1 MVAQRAPL
9 EAVRSP
15 NRIPPHNLD
24 AEQSVLGAMLESREA
39 IANVIEIVK
48 PDDFYK
54 PAHTEIYD
62 TILTLHSQG
71 EAVDAITVA
80 DELSRRGTLQEI
92 GGKPYIHGL
101 LEAYPTATAAGH
113 YARIVDEL
121 AILRRLVDAGNRV
134 QEIGFSMPEDVSS
147 AVDEAEGIIYDVGD
161 RRLKDD
167 YLPIRQLLTENME
180 MIETLYERGEN
191 VTGLATGFS
200 DLDDMTSG
208 FQPSNLIIVAARP
221 SMGKCLAASTLID
234 DPQTGER
241 LTIQQFVARTRP
253 SIWGIGTRGEI
264 RETEVADWVPNG
276 VKPCYQLKTRLGRA
290 IDATGNHPFLTV
302 DGWVPL
308 GDLKIGR
315 KIAVPRTAAAPGS
328 DSLNPNRGHLPKEVW
343 RHVRKALNAKG
354 MSLGELGRRAGE
366 KGWTNLHADRGLPQ
380 RRLRVY
386 AEILD
391 DEDLRWLASDD
402 LYWDEIVSIEAIGP
416 RPVYDLTVPA
426 GSNFIAQGFCVHNSS
441 LLNDFALH
449 SALKQRQPVVVF
461 SLEMSRHEVVQRMLA
476 SEARVDMQRIKKGSL
491 QEQDWTRLSAALG
504 RLAEAPVFIDDSA
517 NVTLMEMR
525 AKCRRLKGRHGLGL
539 VVIDYLQLMQSPK
552 KSENRQQE
560 VSEISRALK
569 IMAKDLDVPVVCAS
583 QLNRGVE
590 YRSDKRP
597 LLGDLRESGCLTGDT
612 LVALA
617 SGKRAP
623 ISSLVGDRPEVVTL
637 DGWHMQTRRAS
648 KVWRTG
654 RKQVYKL
661 TTATGRTVR
670 ATANHPFRTLHGW
683 TSLEDLSKGSRIGVA
698 RAYPETILP
707 GELDARHLVLLGHLI
722 GDGSFLR
729 NLPLRYASQSE
740 ANIAAVVDAAKAFGV
755 EARVKFEPAARC
767 TYVFLP
773 APYHLTH
780 GRRNPIVEWLDG
792 LGLYDK
798 RSHEKFVPE
807 FVFSRSR
814 AEIGLFLRHLWATD
828 GCVWLSRNGRGPKVV
843 IYYGTNSRRLAHD
856 VQHLMA
862 RLGIISRIK
871 ATQKGNHRPGYNV
884 TVTGS
889 ADQLRFAL
897 IVGGHGERSLAVS
910 EALKLLQET
919 KANTNR
925 DTIPVEIWD
934 LVKSR
939 MRERGIT
946 HRAMAA
952 MRNSTYGGTSH
963 FRFAPSR
970 SLLNQ
975 YAELIEDVELKEI
988 ANSDVFWDTVVSI
1001 EPDGVEDVYDMTVST
1016 THNFVANGLILHN
1029 SIEQDSDLVMF
1040 IYRDEVYNPD
1050 SEQKGEAE
1058 LIVAKH
1064 RNGPTGLMRLAFMNQ
1079 YTKFA
1084 NIARGPGF

>member
-1 MVAQRAPL
+1 VAQRATL

-48 PDDFYK
+48 ADDFYK

-80 DELSRRGTLQEI
+80 DELARRGTLQEI

-134 QEIGFSMPEDVSS
+134 QEIGFSMPEDVTA

-221 SMGKCLAASTLID
+221 SMGK
-234 DPQTGER
+234 
-241 LTIQQFVARTRP
+241 
-253 SIWGIGTRGEI
+253 
-264 RETEVADWVPNG
+264 
-276 VKPCYQLKTRLGRA
+276 
-290 IDATGNHPFLTV
+290 
-302 DGWVPL
+302 
-308 GDLKIGR
+308 
-315 KIAVPRTAAAPGS
+315 
-328 DSLNPNRGHLPKEVW
+328 
-343 RHVRKALNAKG
+343 
-354 MSLGELGRRAGE
+354 
-366 KGWTNLHADRGLPQ
+366 
-380 RRLRVY
+380 
-386 AEILD
+386 
-391 DEDLRWLASDD
+391 
-402 LYWDEIVSIEAIGP
+402 
-416 RPVYDLTVPA
+416 
-426 GSNFIAQGFCVHNSS
+426 SS

-476 SEARVDMQRIKKGSL
+476 SDARVDMQRIKKGSL

-597 LLGDLRESGCLTGDT
+597 LLGDLRESGCITGDS

-617 SGKRAP
+617 SGGTVP
-623 ISSLVGDRPEVVTL
+623 IQTLVGNTPEVVTL
-637 DGWHMQTRRAS
+637 DGWQMTSRKAS
-648 KVWRTG
+648 KVWCSG
-654 RKQVYKL
+654 RKPIFRL
-661 TTATGRTVR
+661 TTATGRLIR
-670 ATANHPFRTLHGW
+670 ATATHPFLKLQGW
-683 TSLEDLSKGSRIGVA
+683 QCLGELAPGDRIA
-698 RAYPETILP
+698 LPREYPELP
-707 GELDARHLVLLGHLI
+707 TRVLNASRVVLLAHLI
-722 GDGSFLR
+722 GDGCFASR
-729 NLPLRYASQSE
+729 QPIHYTSQSE
-740 ANIAAVVDAAKAFGV
+740 ENIGAVEKAAMDAFGIR
-755 EARVKFEPAARC
+755 AKRVPQR
-767 TYVFLP
+767 TWT
-773 APYHLTH
+773 HLYLSAGANKWH
-780 GRRNPIVEWLDG
+780 PNPLTSWLRELGICG
-792 LGLYDK
+792 L
-798 RSHEKFVPE
+798 RSHEKFIPQ
-807 FVFSRSR
+807 
-814 AEIGLFLRHLWATD
+814 EIFELSSAQIALFLKHLWATD
-828 GCVWLSRNGRGPKVV
+828 GCVFVRRPGTKGPRGR
-843 IYYGTNSRRLAHD
+843 IYYATNSLRLAKD
-856 VQHLMA
+856 VQHLLA
-862 RLGIISRIK
+862 RLSIVARLRSVEKLGYK
-871 ATQKGNHRPGYNV
+871 PGYHV
-884 TVTGS
+884 TVSGAENQRRFAVVIGGFGPRRDPLAQLEVALQGVAGS
-889 ADQLRFAL
+889 AKSD
-897 IVGGHGERSLAVS
+897 S
-910 EALKLLQET
+910 
-919 KANTNR
+919 
-925 DTIPVEIWD
+925 IPVEVWSRVSDRMAELGIRANQLD
-934 LVKSR
+934 RLRASNTR
-939 MRERGIT
+939 MRFHLPPRRDVLEELG
-946 HRAMAA
+946 A
-952 MRNSTYGGTSH
+952 
-963 FRFAPSR
+963 
-970 SLLNQ
+970 LLN
-975 YAELIEDVELKEI
+975 DPELKEI
-988 ANSDVFWDTVVSI
+988 AAADVYWDSVKSI
-1001 EPDGVEDVYDMTVST
+1001 DFEGVEEVYDMTVPG
-1016 THNFVANGLILHN
+1016 THNFVANGMVLSN

-1064 RNGPTGLMRLAFMNQ
+1064 RNGPTGLLRLAFMNQ

>member
-147 AVDEAEGIIYDVGD
+147 AVDEAEGIIYEVGD

-180 MIETLYERGEN
+180 MIETLYERGES

-221 SMGKCLAASTLID
+221 SMGK
-234 DPQTGER
+234 
-241 LTIQQFVARTRP
+241 
-253 SIWGIGTRGEI
+253 
-264 RETEVADWVPNG
+264 
-276 VKPCYQLKTRLGRA
+276 
-290 IDATGNHPFLTV
+290 
-302 DGWVPL
+302 
-308 GDLKIGR
+308 
-315 KIAVPRTAAAPGS
+315 
-328 DSLNPNRGHLPKEVW
+328 
-343 RHVRKALNAKG
+343 
-354 MSLGELGRRAGE
+354 
-366 KGWTNLHADRGLPQ
+366 
-380 RRLRVY
+380 
-386 AEILD
+386 
-391 DEDLRWLASDD
+391 
-402 LYWDEIVSIEAIGP
+402 
-416 RPVYDLTVPA
+416 
-426 GSNFIAQGFCVHNSS
+426 SS
-441 LLNDFALH
+441 MLNDFALH
-449 SALKQRQPVVVF
+449 SALKQREPVVVF

-617 SGKRAP
+617 SGERAP
-623 ISSLVGDRPEVVTL
+623 ISSLVGDRPEVVTI

-654 RKQVYKL
+654 RKPVFKL

-683 TSLEDLSKGSRIGVA
+683 TSLEDLSKGSRIGVP

-707 GELDARHLVLLGHLI
+707 GDLDPSHLVLLGHLI

-740 ANIAAVVDAAKAFGV
+740 ANIAAVVDAAKLFGV
-755 EARVKFEPAARC
+755 EARVKYEPAARC
-767 TYVFLP
+767 SYVFLP
-773 APYHLTH
+773 APYHLTP
-780 GRRNPIVEWLDG
+780 GRRNPIAKWLDD

-828 GCVWLSRNGRGPKVV
+828 GCVWLSRKGRGPKVV
-843 IYYGTNSRRLAHD
+843 IYYGTNSPRLAHD
-856 VQHLMA
+856 VQHLLA

-871 ATQKGNHRPGYNV
+871 STQKGSHRPGYNV
-884 TVTGS
+884 TITGS
-889 ADQLRFAL
+889 VDQLRFAL
-897 IVGGHGERSLAVS
+897 IVGGHGERALAIS
-910 EALKLLQET
+910 EALKILQET

-925 DTIPVEIWD
+925 DTIPIEIWD
-934 LVKSR
+934 LVKTR
-939 MRERGIT
+939 MRERGVT

-963 FRFAPSR
+963 FKFAPSR
-970 SLLNQ
+970 SLLNV
-975 YAELIEDVELKEI
+975 YAEHLEDVELKEI

-1001 EPDGVEDVYDMTVST
+1001 DPDGVEDVYDMTVPS

-1064 RNGPTGLMRLAFMNQ
+1064 RNGPTGLLRLAFMNQ

>member
-1 MVAQRAPL
+1 MVAQRATL

-80 DELSRRGTLQEI
+80 DELARRGTLQEI
-92 GGKPYIHGL
+92 GAKPYIHGL

-221 SMGKCLAASTLID
+221 SMGKS
-234 DPQTGER
+234 
-241 LTIQQFVARTRP
+241 
-253 SIWGIGTRGEI
+253 SI
-264 RETEVADWVPNG
+264 
-276 VKPCYQLKTRLGRA
+276 
-290 IDATGNHPFLTV
+290 
-302 DGWVPL
+302 
-308 GDLKIGR
+308 
-315 KIAVPRTAAAPGS
+315 
-328 DSLNPNRGHLPKEVW
+328 
-343 RHVRKALNAKG
+343 
-354 MSLGELGRRAGE
+354 
-366 KGWTNLHADRGLPQ
+366 
-380 RRLRVY
+380 
-386 AEILD
+386 
-391 DEDLRWLASDD
+391 
-402 LYWDEIVSIEAIGP
+402 
-416 RPVYDLTVPA
+416 
-426 GSNFIAQGFCVHNSS
+426 
-441 LLNDFALH
+441 LNDFALH

-476 SEARVDMQRIKKGSL
+476 SDARVDMQRIKKGSL

-539 VVIDYLQLMQSPK
+539 VIIDYLQLMQSPK

-617 SGKRAP
+617 SGQRAP
-623 ISSLVGDRPEVVTL
+623 ISSLVGDRPEVVTV
-637 DGWHMQTRRAS
+637 DGWHMQTRRAA

-661 TTATGRTVR
+661 TTATGRMVR

-683 TSLEDLSKGSRIGVA
+683 TSLEELSKGSRIGVP

-707 GELDARHLVLLGHLI
+707 DDLDNRHLVLLGHLI

-729 NLPLRYASQSE
+729 HLPLRYASQSG

-773 APYHLTH
+773 APYRVTH
-780 GRRNPIVEWLDG
+780 GRRNPIVEWLDN

-798 RSHEKFVPE
+798 RSHQKFVPE

-828 GCVWLSRNGRGPKVV
+828 GCVWLSRNGSGPKVV

-856 VQHLMA
+856 VQHLLA

-897 IVGGHGERSLAVS
+897 IVGGHGERGIAIS
-910 EALKLLQET
+910 EALKVLQET
-919 KANTNR
+919 NANTNR

-939 MRERGIT
+939 MRELGIT

-963 FRFAPSR
+963 FKFAPSR

-975 YAELIEDVELKEI
+975 YAELLEDVELKEI

-1001 EPDGVEDVYDMTVST
+1001 EPDGVEDVYDMTVPT
-1016 THNFVANGLILHN
+1016 THNFVANGLVLHN

-1064 RNGPTGLMRLAFMNQ
+1064 RNGPTGLLRLAFMNQ

>member
-134 QEIGFSMPEDVSS
+134 QEIGFSMPEDVTS
-147 AVDEAEGIIYDVGD
+147 AVDEAEGIIYEVGD

-221 SMGKCLAASTLID
+221 SMGK
-234 DPQTGER
+234 
-241 LTIQQFVARTRP
+241 
-253 SIWGIGTRGEI
+253 
-264 RETEVADWVPNG
+264 
-276 VKPCYQLKTRLGRA
+276 
-290 IDATGNHPFLTV
+290 
-302 DGWVPL
+302 
-308 GDLKIGR
+308 
-315 KIAVPRTAAAPGS
+315 
-328 DSLNPNRGHLPKEVW
+328 
-343 RHVRKALNAKG
+343 
-354 MSLGELGRRAGE
+354 
-366 KGWTNLHADRGLPQ
+366 
-380 RRLRVY
+380 
-386 AEILD
+386 
-391 DEDLRWLASDD
+391 
-402 LYWDEIVSIEAIGP
+402 
-416 RPVYDLTVPA
+416 
-426 GSNFIAQGFCVHNSS
+426 SS

-617 SGKRAP
+617 SGERAP
-623 ISSLVGDRPEVVTL
+623 INSLVGDRPEVVTL
-637 DGWHMQTRRAS
+637 DGWHMQTRRVS

-661 TTATGRTVR
+661 TTATGRTIR

-683 TSLEDLSKGSRIGVA
+683 TSFEDLSKGSRIAVP

-707 GELDARHLVLLGHLI
+707 GEVDARHLVLLGHLI

-773 APYHLTH
+773 APYRLAR
-780 GRRNPIVEWLDG
+780 GRRNPIVEWLDD

-856 VQHLMA
+856 VQHLLA

-871 ATQKGNHRPGYNV
+871 TTQKGNHRPGYNV
-884 TVTGS
+884 TVTGN

-897 IVGGHGERSLAVS
+897 IVGGHGERALAVS
-910 EALKLLQET
+910 EALKILQET

-939 MRERGIT
+939 MREQSIT
-946 HRAMAA
+946 QRAMAA

-963 FRFAPSR
+963 FKFAPSR
-970 SLLNQ
+970 SLLNV
-975 YAELIEDVELKEI
+975 YAEHLEDVELKEI
-988 ANSDVFWDTVVSI
+988 ANSDVFWDAVVSI
-1001 EPDGVEDVYDMTVST
+1001 EPDGLEDVYDMTVPT

-1064 RNGPTGLMRLAFMNQ
+1064 RNGPTGLLRLAFMNQ

>member
-1 MVAQRAPL
+1 VAQRAPL

-134 QEIGFSMPEDVSS
+134 QEIGFSMPEDVTS
-147 AVDEAEGIIYDVGD
+147 AVDEAEGIIYEVGD

-221 SMGKCLAASTLID
+221 SMGK
-234 DPQTGER
+234 
-241 LTIQQFVARTRP
+241 
-253 SIWGIGTRGEI
+253 
-264 RETEVADWVPNG
+264 
-276 VKPCYQLKTRLGRA
+276 
-290 IDATGNHPFLTV
+290 
-302 DGWVPL
+302 
-308 GDLKIGR
+308 
-315 KIAVPRTAAAPGS
+315 
-328 DSLNPNRGHLPKEVW
+328 
-343 RHVRKALNAKG
+343 
-354 MSLGELGRRAGE
+354 
-366 KGWTNLHADRGLPQ
+366 
-380 RRLRVY
+380 
-386 AEILD
+386 
-391 DEDLRWLASDD
+391 
-402 LYWDEIVSIEAIGP
+402 
-416 RPVYDLTVPA
+416 
-426 GSNFIAQGFCVHNSS
+426 SS

-617 SGKRAP
+617 SGERAP

-637 DGWHMQTRRAS
+637 DGWHMQTRRVS

-654 RKQVYKL
+654 RKQVYRL

-683 TSLEDLSKGSRIGVA
+683 TSLEDLSKGSRIAVP

-707 GELDARHLVLLGHLI
+707 GEVDARHLVLLGHLI

-780 GRRNPIVEWLDG
+780 GRRNPIVKWLDD

-843 IYYGTNSRRLAHD
+843 IYYGTNSPRLAHD
-856 VQHLMA
+856 VQHLLA

-871 ATQKGNHRPGYNV
+871 STQKGSHRPGYNV
-884 TVTGS
+884 TITGS
-889 ADQLRFAL
+889 VDQLRFAL
-897 IVGGHGERSLAVS
+897 IVGGHGERALAIS
-910 EALKLLQET
+910 EALKILQET

-925 DTIPVEIWD
+925 DTIPIEIWD
-934 LVKSR
+934 LVKTR

-963 FRFAPSR
+963 FKFAPSR
-970 SLLNQ
+970 SLLNV
-975 YAELIEDVELKEI
+975 YAEHLEDVELKEI

-1001 EPDGVEDVYDMTVST
+1001 EPDGVEDVYDMTVPT

-1064 RNGPTGLMRLAFMNQ
+1064 RNGPTGLLRLAFMNQ

>member
-134 QEIGFSMPEDVSS
+134 QEIGFSMPEDVTS
-147 AVDEAEGIIYDVGD
+147 AVDEAEGIIYEVGD

-191 VTGLATGFS
+191 VTGLGTGFS

-221 SMGKCLAASTLID
+221 SMGK
-234 DPQTGER
+234 
-241 LTIQQFVARTRP
+241 
-253 SIWGIGTRGEI
+253 
-264 RETEVADWVPNG
+264 
-276 VKPCYQLKTRLGRA
+276 
-290 IDATGNHPFLTV
+290 
-302 DGWVPL
+302 
-308 GDLKIGR
+308 
-315 KIAVPRTAAAPGS
+315 
-328 DSLNPNRGHLPKEVW
+328 
-343 RHVRKALNAKG
+343 
-354 MSLGELGRRAGE
+354 
-366 KGWTNLHADRGLPQ
+366 
-380 RRLRVY
+380 
-386 AEILD
+386 
-391 DEDLRWLASDD
+391 
-402 LYWDEIVSIEAIGP
+402 
-416 RPVYDLTVPA
+416 
-426 GSNFIAQGFCVHNSS
+426 SS

-491 QEQDWTRLSAALG
+491 QEQDWTRLSSALG

-569 IMAKDLDVPVVCAS
+569 IMAKDLNVPVVCAS

-597 LLGDLRESGCLTGDT
+597 LLGDLRESGCITGDS

-617 SGKRAP
+617 SGETVP
-623 ISSLVGDRPEVVTL
+623 IEKLVGKTPDVVTL
-637 DGWHMQTRRAS
+637 DGWAMTTGKAS
-648 KVWRTG
+648 KVWCSG
-654 RKQVYKL
+654 RKPIFRM
-661 TTATGRTVR
+661 TTATGRVIR
-670 ATANHPFRTLHGW
+670 ATATHPFLKLNGW
-683 TSLEDLSKGSRIGVA
+683 QCLGELRPGDRIA
-698 RAYPETILP
+698 IPREYPEGRAEAVDPSRLVIL
-707 GELDARHLVLLGHLI
+707 AHLI
-722 GDGSFLR
+722 GDGCFASR
-729 NLPLRYASQSE
+729 QPIHYTSQSE
-740 ANIAAVVDAAKAFGV
+740 ENIVAVEQAAMDAFGIR
-755 EARVKFEPAARC
+755 ARRVPQQ
-767 TYVFLP
+767 TWT
-773 APYHLTH
+773 HLYLSVGASKWH
-780 GRRNPIVEWLDG
+780 PNPLTSWLRD
-792 LGLYDK
+792 LGLWGLC
-798 RSHEKFVPE
+798 SHEKFIPQDI
-807 FVFSRSR
+807 FRLSS
-814 AEIGLFLRHLWATD
+814 AQIALFLKHLWATD
-828 GCVWLSRNGRGPKVV
+828 GCVFVRKPGTKGPRGR
-843 IYYGTNSRRLAHD
+843 IYYATNSVRLAKD
-856 VQHLMA
+856 VQHLLA
-862 RLGIISRIK
+862 RLSIVARIQPVK
-871 ATQKGNHRPGYNV
+871 KLGYKPGYHV
-884 TVTGS
+884 TVSGTENQRRFALVIGGFGPRRDPMAHLEAALVGVTGS
-889 ADQLRFAL
+889 AKSD
-897 IVGGHGERSLAVS
+897 S
-910 EALKLLQET
+910 
-919 KANTNR
+919 
-925 DTIPVEIWD
+925 IPVEIWSRVSD
-934 LVKSR
+934 RLTKLGITANHLETLRASNTR
-939 MRERGIT
+939 MRFHLPPRRDVVEEL
-946 HRAMAA
+946 
-952 MRNSTYGGTSH
+952 GG
-963 FRFAPSR
+963 
-970 SLLNQ
+970 LL
-975 YAELIEDVELKEI
+975 DDPELKQI
-988 ANSDVFWDTVVSI
+988 AAADVFWDSVKSI
-1001 EPDGVEDVYDMTVST
+1001 DFEGVEEVYDMTVPG
-1016 THNFVANGLILHN
+1016 THNFVANGIILSN

-1064 RNGPTGLMRLAFMNQ
+1064 RNGPTGLLRLAFMNQ

>member
-134 QEIGFSMPEDVSS
+134 QEIGFSMPEDVTS
-147 AVDEAEGIIYDVGD
+147 AVDEAEGIIYEVGD

-221 SMGKCLAASTLID
+221 SMGK
-234 DPQTGER
+234 
-241 LTIQQFVARTRP
+241 
-253 SIWGIGTRGEI
+253 
-264 RETEVADWVPNG
+264 
-276 VKPCYQLKTRLGRA
+276 
-290 IDATGNHPFLTV
+290 
-302 DGWVPL
+302 
-308 GDLKIGR
+308 
-315 KIAVPRTAAAPGS
+315 
-328 DSLNPNRGHLPKEVW
+328 
-343 RHVRKALNAKG
+343 
-354 MSLGELGRRAGE
+354 
-366 KGWTNLHADRGLPQ
+366 
-380 RRLRVY
+380 
-386 AEILD
+386 
-391 DEDLRWLASDD
+391 
-402 LYWDEIVSIEAIGP
+402 
-416 RPVYDLTVPA
+416 
-426 GSNFIAQGFCVHNSS
+426 SS

-617 SGKRAP
+617 SGERAP
-623 ISSLVGDRPEVVTL
+623 INSLVGDRPEVVTL
-637 DGWHMQTRRAS
+637 DGWHMQTRRVS

-661 TTATGRTVR
+661 TTATGRTIR

-683 TSLEDLSKGSRIGVA
+683 TSFEDLSKGSRIAVP

-707 GELDARHLVLLGHLI
+707 GEVDARHLVLLGHLI

-773 APYHLTH
+773 APYRLAR
-780 GRRNPIVEWLDG
+780 GRRNPIVEWLDD

-856 VQHLMA
+856 VQHLLA

-871 ATQKGNHRPGYNV
+871 TTQKGNHRPGYNV
-884 TVTGS
+884 TVTGN

-897 IVGGHGERSLAVS
+897 IVGGHGERALAVS
-910 EALKLLQET
+910 EALKILQET

-939 MRERGIT
+939 MREQSIT
-946 HRAMAA
+946 QRAMGA

-963 FRFAPSR
+963 FKFAPSR
-970 SLLNQ
+970 SLLNV
-975 YAELIEDVELKEI
+975 YAEHLEDVELKEI
-988 ANSDVFWDTVVSI
+988 ANSDVFWDAVVSI
-1001 EPDGVEDVYDMTVST
+1001 EPDGLEDVYDMTVPT

-1064 RNGPTGLMRLAFMNQ
+1064 RNGPTGLLRLAFMNQ